1 MQSTRERSPCSA
13 GCSSELTQKA
23 VAVEVQVEVEEMEEE
38 LQVVEESQE
47 K

>member
-23 VAVEVQVEVEEMEEE
+23 VAVEVQIEVAELEEE
-38 LQVVEESQE
+38 LQVVEEAQE
-47 K
+47 E